1 MELFPFQV
9 AAATQVADRFAAYV
23 TDPLMVDRTKPVPF
37 FQMLVSITGS
47 GKTVILADAVA
58 QMQTRLP
65 LQPVVLWLSKG
76 RVVVWQT
83 YANLA
88 HGKYAGNIPGF
99 TVKPLLELAPSDIED
114 RATPLLLVATVG
126 KFARQDD
133 QGNDRRIFQVQLDL
147 ADESLWTLLKRR
159 RLPNGQRRPLLVI
172 YDEGQNLSDLQ
183 TERLLELAPDALIS
197 ASATPSVPQAL
208 ERVISRLRAD
218 RGWADDDYKTSVASR
233 EVVASGLVKQRISLG
248 GYVTPMETAVDAL
261 LADMR
266 EAAEAASHIDEPFR
280 AKAIYVSTTNT
291 VDGFPIAEDAARSF
305 EERQARPILIWR
317 HLVASGI
324 DPATIAVYSQL
335 TFNKDTPPPRSFN
348 LFGGAD
354 RDYDRFI
361 AGNYE
366 HIIFNL
372 SLQEGWDDPQ
382 CAFAYIDKEM
392 ASARQITQVIG
403 RVLRQPGA
411 RHHADPILNTAH
423 FYIRSDEKGVFE
435 EIIGDIQGQLASEH
449 PSIQLTIRPENR
461 RTERYREAPSRQ
473 RLVPTTSIYS
483 GPAREPIGRVVDRM
497 MDFRS
502 GGENTIGQGSR
513 MQVLQEIGVAGSA
526 TYDWID
532 VEHSN
537 RVTAR
542 AIFRRELQRLFP
554 GGLRRAGGPV
564 NLVDMELSK
573 FDALIE
579 INSRAAHHVR
589 EIAGDVVT
597 TYIEHSRLL
606 QNDDDPPYAVGP
618 IALNP
623 ADAVPFNNA
632 LHAHYSGLN
641 DLEIDIARAIDRTQ
655 RVWCRNPEG
664 SGYFIP
670 LLDRGSTA
678 TFWPDFLVWVDR
690 TVVAIDS
697 KGDHLISEDSRR
709 KLFDIEGTG
718 ERARIVLCLI
728 TAGRW
733 SVAPS
738 GQLGKHGGD
747 GYTVW
752 RWSAGRLNAIY
763 CRDTKTAMDAALA
776 RKIHCEVA
784 SVA

>member
-1 MELFPFQV
+1 MNLFPFQS
-9 AAATQVADRFAAYV
+9 AAASQVAERFGEYAV
-23 TDPLMVDRTKPVPF
+23 NPLTIDRTRSIPF

-47 GKTVILADAVA
+47 GKTLILADAVT
-58 QMQTRLP
+58 QMQARLP

-88 HGKYAGNIPGF
+88 HGKYASNIPGF
-99 TVKPLLELAPSDIED
+99 NVKPLLELAPSHIED
-114 RATPLLLVATVG
+114 GDTPLMLVATVG

-133 QGNDRRIFQVQLDL
+133 QGNDRRIFQTQLDL
-147 ADESLWTLLKRR
+147 ADESLWTMLKRR

-183 TERLLELAPDALIS
+183 TTRLLELDPDALIS
-197 ASATPSVPQAL
+197 ASATPSVPQSL
-208 ERVISRLRAD
+208 ERVIGRLRAD
-218 RGWADDDYKTSVASR
+218 RDWKDEDFRTAVASR
-233 EVVASGLVKQRISLG
+233 DVVDSGLVKQRINVG

-261 LADMR
+261 LADLAMATD
-266 EAAEAASHIDEPFR
+266 AAAQVDEPFQP
-280 AKAIYVSTTNT
+280 KAIYVCTTNT
-291 VDGFPIAEDAARSF
+291 VDGLPIAEDAARSF
-305 EERQARPILIWR
+305 EERAARPILIWR

-324 DPATIAVYSQL
+324 DPAKIAVYSQL
-335 TFNKDTPPPRSFN
+335 TFTKDTPPPPSFN

-361 AGNYE
+361 NGDYE

-372 SLQEGWDDPQ
+372 ALQEGWDDPF
-382 CAFAYIDKEM
+382 CGFAYIDKEM
-392 ASARQITQVIG
+392 ASTRQITQVIG
-403 RVLRQPGA
+403 RVLRQPNA
-411 RHHADPILNTAH
+411 NHFPDPILNTAH

-435 EIIGDIQGQLASEH
+435 DIIEDIQSQLASEH
-449 PSIQLTIRPENR
+449 PSIELTVRPENR
-461 RTERYREAPSRQ
+461 RAERYREMPSRQ

-483 GPAREPIGRVVDRM
+483 GPAREPIGRIISGM
-497 MDFRS
+497 MDFRA
-502 GGENTIGQGSR
+502 GGENTVGPGSR
-513 MQVLQEIGVAGSA
+513 MQVLQEIGVKGSS
-526 TYDWID
+526 TLEWVD

-537 RVTAR
+537 RVTVR
-542 AIFRRELQRLFP
+542 AVFRRELQRLFP

-564 NLVDMELSK
+564 NLVDIELPK
-573 FDALIE
+573 FDALVE
-579 INSRAAHHVR
+579 INSAAATHVR
-589 EIAGDVVT
+589 QIAGEVVSA
-597 TYIEHSRLL
+597 YIDHSRLL

-618 IALNP
+618 VPVNP
-623 ADAVPFNNA
+623 SDAVNFSNA
-632 LHAHYSGLN
+632 LHSAYSGLN
-641 DLEIDIARAIDRTQ
+641 TFELAIARTLDRTQ

-690 TVVAIDS
+690 TVVAIDT

-718 ERARIVLCLI
+718 DRARIALRLI
-728 TAGRW
+728 TEGQW
-733 SVAPS
+733 NVAPS
-738 GQLGKHGGD
+738 GQVGKHGED

-752 RWSAGRLNAIY
+752 RWASGRLHAIK
-763 CRDTKTAMDAALA
+763 CEDARSAVDAALT
-776 RKIHCEVA
+776 V
-784 SVA
+784 